1 MITIEKLTK
10 QYEGNTV
17 LDHLDLTIERGE
29 IHALVGE
36 NGAGKSTLIKLLSG
50 LIQPEDG
57 CFTLN
62 GHTFRGITPKKAIE
76 EGIAVIQ
83 QEQNLLM
90 ELSVSENIFLGDYQ
104 GNGFLT
110 DRRKMDQKAAEA
122 LKALGVDLDPT
133 TLVKHLGPAQVQ
145 MVAIAKALR
154 QQAQILILDEP
165 TAPLTAKES
174 DVLFENLFRLKSQ
187 GVTILYVSHRM
198 EEIFRLADRI
208 TVLRDG
214 KLVETVRKED
224 ISSEELIRLMVGRSL
239 ENTFP
244 ERETPVGKVVLEAD
258 GVCGN
263 RLQDVCFTLREGEI
277 LGIAGLSGSGRTELA
292 RILFGASPLVSGT
305 LKVNGEPVRIT
316 SPKKAVELGLGYVP
330 ENRKAQGVLME
341 RSVSENIT
349 LPFLPRI
356 SKGMFLEHR
365 EEDQVVEEYTKL
377 LNIKARSQQ
386 QPIRQ
391 LSGGNQQKVVLSKWL
406 AADSRILLLDEPTQG
421 VDVGAKYEIYQAMDR
436 LSRRGIAIL
445 FISSEMEELIGMSDR
460 IMTLKEGHVTGVLQE
475 KNDFEQE
482 QIMEMISFG
491 GNGLCLQN

>member
-1 MITIEKLTK
+1 MIYIEKLTK

-50 LIQPEDG
+50 LIRPEDG

-62 GHTFRGITPKKAIE
+62 GHTYRGITPKKAIE

-83 QEQNLLM
+83 QEQNLLQ

-110 DRRKMDQKAAEA
+110 DRRKMDRKASEA
-122 LKALGVDLDPT
+122 LQALGVDLDPT
-133 TLVKHLGPAQVQ
+133 ALVKRLGPAQVQ

-154 QQAQILILDEP
+154 QQAKILILDEP
-165 TAPLTAKES
+165 TAPLTAKEAE
-174 DVLFENLFRLKSQ
+174 VLFENIFRLKDQ

-214 KLVETVRKED
+214 KLVKTVRKED
-224 ISSEELIRLMVGRSL
+224 ISSEELIRLMVGRAL

-244 ERETPVGKVVLEAD
+244 VRETPAGKVVLEAD

-263 RLQDVCFTLREGEI
+263 RLQDVCFRLHEGEI

-292 RILFGASPLVSGT
+292 RILFGASPLTGGT
-305 LKVNGEPVRIT
+305 LKVNGKAVRIT
-316 SPKKAVELGLGYVP
+316 SPKKAVALGLGYVP

-356 SKGMFLEHR
+356 SKGMILEHR
-365 EEDQVVEEYTKL
+365 EENQVVGEYTKL

-460 IMTLKEGHVTGVLQE
+460 ILTLKEGQVTGVLEE

>member
-1 MITIEKLTK
+1 MIYIEKLTK

-50 LIQPEDG
+50 LIRPEDG

-62 GHTFRGITPKKAIE
+62 GHTYRGITPKKAIE

-83 QEQNLLM
+83 QEQNLLQ

-110 DRRKMDQKAAEA
+110 DRRKMDRKASEA
-122 LKALGVDLDPT
+122 LQALGVDLDPT
-133 TLVKHLGPAQVQ
+133 TLVKRLGPAQVQ

-154 QQAQILILDEP
+154 QQAKILILDEP
-165 TAPLTAKES
+165 TAPLTAKEAE
-174 DVLFENLFRLKSQ
+174 VLFENIFRLKEQ

-214 KLVETVRKED
+214 KLVKTVRKED
-224 ISSEELIRLMVGRSL
+224 ISSEELIRLMVGRTL

-244 ERETPVGKVVLEAD
+244 ERETPVGNVVLEAD

-263 RLQDVCFTLREGEI
+263 RLQDVCFRLHEGEI

-292 RILFGASPLVSGT
+292 RILFGASPLTGGT
-305 LKVNGEPVRIT
+305 LKVNGKAVRIT
-316 SPKKAVELGLGYVP
+316 SPKKAVALGLGYVP

-365 EEDQVVEEYTKL
+365 EENQVVGEYTKL
-377 LNIKARSQQ
+377 LNIKARSRQ

-460 IMTLKEGHVTGVLQE
+460 ILTLKEGQVTGVLEE